1 MTTELPAISPP
12 GELEYANACLQ
23 VLTQQRDALA
33 NEVARLRVDLHFLSQ
48 RVAENPSAPAAP

>member
-1 MTTELPAISPP
+1 
-12 GELEYANACLQ
+12 LEYANACLQ